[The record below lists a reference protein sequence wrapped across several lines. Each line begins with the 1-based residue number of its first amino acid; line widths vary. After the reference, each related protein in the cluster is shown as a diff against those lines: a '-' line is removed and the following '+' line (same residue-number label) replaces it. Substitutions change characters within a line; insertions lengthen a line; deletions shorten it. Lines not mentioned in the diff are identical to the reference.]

1 MAYGSMMRTIRNTV
15 LRLEAPEVRPTLGRF
30 VLLVLCSLGTV
41 TTASAQLES
50 DEVPHTRIIAPTEAI
65 RQELEDSRYH
75 LGPMRVRPLFSLRDV
90 GYDNNVLGTS
100 VNQVADFHSTVGL
113 GAHGVL
119 PVGSKM
125 YFQTVA
131 LPEYTW
137 YQKLTDRRSLGGSYS
152 GSLLGLFNRMSVEA
166 GADSFRGPT
175 VLNSEQQTSV
185 PATRT
190 HLFSRVEVEFLKR
203 LSVYGSGESEQQ
215 RYSPVRDDPTEAA
228 AILQLERN
236 ETAAR
241 GGLRY
246 RFASWLD
253 FSLGV
258 EHTNTT
264 FLTGTDRDNHS
275 DAVILGVRYDRPRSF
290 INLSVGS
297 RTGKADHPGV
307 FPDYSAT
314 TGSYYASHDLSAPV
328 AFDVYGHRGIGYSIT
343 ATNPYYLE
351 TRNGAGVTVA
361 VGRRLALRGFGE
373 GGSNAY
379 PVPIAVGSTSVKRM
393 DSAVTAGG
401 GVAFRLHRKV
411 ALSVLASNSR
421 YTSNIA
427 GNDRSIFRLATGISF
442 TGDFFR

>member
-1 MAYGSMMRTIRNTV
+1 M
-15 LRLEAPEVRPTLGRF
+15 
-30 VLLVLCSLGTV
+30 
-41 TTASAQLES
+41 ES
-50 DEVPHTRIIAPTEAI
+50 DEVPHARTIAPSEAI
-65 RQELEDSRYH
+65 RQDLEDSRYH
-75 LGPMRVRPLFSLRDV
+75 LGPMRIRPLFSLRDI

-100 VNQVADFHSTVGL
+100 LNQVADFRSTVGL
-113 GAHGVL
+113 GAHGIL

-125 YFQTVA
+125 YLQGVL

-137 YQKLTDRRSLGGSYS
+137 YKKLTDRRTFGGSY
-152 GSLLGLFNRMSVEA
+152 GVSLLGLFNRMSVEV

-175 VLNSEQQTSV
+175 ILNSEQEQAV
-185 PATRT
+185 PGTRT
-190 HLFSRVEVEFLKR
+190 HLYSRAEVEILKR
-203 LSVYGSGESEQQ
+203 LSVYGSGESQQQ
-215 RYSPVRDDPTEAA
+215 RYTPVSDDPSQAT
-228 AILQLERN
+228 AIRQIERD

-246 RFASWLD
+246 RFASYLD

-275 DAVILGVRYDRPRSF
+275 EALILGVHYDRPRSF

-307 FPDYSAT
+307 FPNYSAT
-314 TGSYYASHDLSAPV
+314 TGSYYASHDLSAPI
-328 AFDVYGHRGIGYSIT
+328 ALDVYGHRGIAYSIT
-343 ATNPYYLE
+343 GTNPYYLE

-361 VGRRLALRGFGE
+361 VGRRFALRGFGE

-379 PVPIAVGSTSVKRM
+379 PLPILVGSTSVKRT
-393 DSAVTAGG
+393 DTALTAGG
-401 GVAFRLHRKV
+401 GVAFRLYRKV
-411 ALSVLASNSR
+411 ALSVLASDSR

-427 GNDRSIFRLATGISF
+427 GNDRSIFRLTTGLSF
-442 TGDFFR
+442 TGEFFQ